1 MIPDDKQYFAELC
14 DNEDDDAV
22 PYDNQ
27 VIEASNDEDAIE
39 KANKWAASRKLG
51 VVATLSVKQGV
62 RAVHSRKVYL
72 GLTTDHIWANPDAP
86 LAPNQ
91 ESRRDLSPQRA
102 QIL

>member
-1 MIPDDKQYFAELC
+1 MITAYEHYFAELS
-14 DNEDDDAV
+14 DNENDESV

-62 RAVHSRKVYL
+62 RGVHSRKVYL